1 MRFDTEIVFCSP
13 NELFD
18 FALKTDLETT
28 SCVGA
33 GKFKYI
39 SKSETQITIYHLIFC
54 LSL

>member
-1 MRFDTEIVFCSP
+1 MRFDTEVGFWSP
-13 NELFD
+13 NELYD

-39 SKSETQITIYHLIFC
+39 
-54 LSL
+54 